1 MANNTVTKSIELI
14 ADMTQPPPLTNV
26 SVLGKSEGLV
36 DGDMSAITSATT
48 KVPGRTTADIEQIV
62 TELCSICPQTD
73 CIKIISEGS
82 GAQIPRQQITKNLI
96 IEKDKN
102 YFKMWFP
109 NIDDKVNII
118 GPHFLLGKRKRQKML
133 EEYNTTPE
141 DEKPRKYNYE
151 LYEKVKSLAETC
163 GNRYTFHNRNYL
175 KKKNP
180 SGVEANSPKN
190 VTELFKIKLICDA
203 ATVAK
208 FATPEPIDVLEQ
220 MIRMQELKKS
230 LYKSSVD
237 YVKCIAASH
246 LRRCYRCTTSTIIS
260 SAFYGGYDEIRKAIR
275 TNFFLNQLL
284 KKCTE
289 LVKDFVKLDV
299 VFAHLFE
306 QAMKWRLLK
315 IEGNDALLT
324 ESRTQQGNFYAD
336 ILREATDNVYG
347 TARDAVTSFE
357 KRLRKKSAC
366 NTIIKAVPYH
376 DSRSVTIVSTPSS
389 HTQQSGETAGS
400 SNVSEAKA
408 TFYVGRMESTASVT
422 MDDGDNNG
430 VRLVDEETE
439 GAIETLGTS
448 ADECPNTETLSEHM
462 KNAYE
467 KQNQYYPKG
476 NAKVSATTT
485 TVAPTLPQTKTK
497 KKELTTIGDAYSA
510 DEEKRPNGNAKVP
523 ATTTM
528 VALTVPQTKTKKK
541 ELTTIGDAYSA
552 DEQQRIDDSFN
563 ATFRFCTENRSEIC
577 NPSYSKEHYYK
588 RVWNNDTTNKK
599 AYWGTVMC
607 GYDDAHQ
614 NCRWTIHFDDN
625 TTSTWDSLE
634 LTEGRRVYEK
644 KKKRSVKMPS
654 GATGVASQCGGFGD
668 LPIRNRGEGNR

>member
-1 MANNTVTKSIELI
+1 MANNTDTKSIELT
-14 ADMTQPPPLTNV
+14 AEMNPTPPLTNV
-26 SVLGKSEGLV
+26 SILGKSESLV
-36 DGDMSAITSATT
+36 AGDMSAITSATT

-82 GAQIPRQQITKNLI
+82 GAQIPRQKITKNLI

-260 SAFYGGYDEIRKAIR
+260 SAFYGGYKEIRKAIR
-275 TNFFLNQLL
+275 TNFFP
-284 KKCTE
+284 
-289 LVKDFVKLDV
+289 
-299 VFAHLFE
+299 
-306 QAMKWRLLK
+306 
-315 IEGNDALLT
+315 
-324 ESRTQQGNFYAD
+324 SR
-336 ILREATDNVYG
+336 IIKEVYG
-347 TARDAVTSFE
+347 
-357 KRLRKKSAC
+357 
-366 NTIIKAVPYH
+366 I
-376 DSRSVTIVSTPSS
+376 
-389 HTQQSGETAGS
+389 GE
-400 SNVSEAKA
+400 
-408 TFYVGRMESTASVT
+408 
-422 MDDGDNNG
+422 
-430 VRLVDEETE
+430 
-439 GAIETLGTS
+439 
-448 ADECPNTETLSEHM
+448 
-462 KNAYE
+462 
-467 KQNQYYPKG
+467 
-476 NAKVSATTT
+476 
-485 TVAPTLPQTKTK
+485 
-497 KKELTTIGDAYSA
+497 
-510 DEEKRPNGNAKVP
+510 
-523 ATTTM
+523 
-528 VALTVPQTKTKKK
+528 
-541 ELTTIGDAYSA
+541 
-552 DEQQRIDDSFN
+552 
-563 ATFRFCTENRSEIC
+563 RFC
-577 NPSYSKEHYYK
+577 
-588 RVWNNDTTNKK
+588 
-599 AYWGTVMC
+599 
-607 GYDDAHQ
+607 
-614 NCRWTIHFDDN
+614 
-625 TTSTWDSLE
+625 
-634 LTEGRRVYEK
+634 
-644 KKKRSVKMPS
+644 
-654 GATGVASQCGGFGD
+654 
-668 LPIRNRGEGNR
+668 

>member
-1 MANNTVTKSIELI
+1 M
-14 ADMTQPPPLTNV
+14 
-26 SVLGKSEGLV
+26 
-36 DGDMSAITSATT
+36 
-48 KVPGRTTADIEQIV
+48 
-62 TELCSICPQTD
+62 
-73 CIKIISEGS
+73 
-82 GAQIPRQQITKNLI
+82 
-96 IEKDKN
+96 
-102 YFKMWFP
+102 
-109 NIDDKVNII
+109 
-118 GPHFLLGKRKRQKML
+118 
-133 EEYNTTPE
+133 
-141 DEKPRKYNYE
+141 
-151 LYEKVKSLAETC
+151 
-163 GNRYTFHNRNYL
+163 
-175 KKKNP
+175 
-180 SGVEANSPKN
+180 GVEANSPKN

-260 SAFYGGYDEIRKAIR
+260 SAFYGGYDEIRKVIR
-275 TNFFLNQLL
+275 TNFFLVQLL

-347 TARDAVTSFE
+347 TARDAVKSFE

-366 NTIIKAVPYH
+366 NAIIKAVPYH

-400 SNVSEAKA
+400 SNVPEATA

-430 VRLVDEETE
+430 VRRVGEETE

-510 DEEKRPNGNAKVP
+510 N
-523 ATTTM
+523 
-528 VALTVPQTKTKKK
+528 
-541 ELTTIGDAYSA
+541 
-552 DEQQRIDDSFN
+552 EQQRIDDSFN
-563 ATFRFCTENRSEIC
+563 ATSRFCTENRSENC

-644 KKKRSVKMPS
+644 KKKKKKKS
-654 GATGVASQCGGFGD
+654 
-668 LPIRNRGEGNR
+668 

>member
-1 MANNTVTKSIELI
+1 MANNTVTNSIELI

-180 SGVEANSPKN
+180 SGVEANSPKI

-246 LRRCYRCTTSTIIS
+246 FSRCHRCTTSTIIS
-260 SAFYGGYDEIRKAIR
+260 SAFYGGYKEIRKVIGK
-275 TNFFLNQLL
+275 NFFLVELL

-366 NTIIKAVPYH
+366 NAIIKAVPYH

-400 SNVSEAKA
+400 ANVPEATA

-430 VRLVDEETE
+430 ARLVDEETE

-510 DEEKRPNGNAKVP
+510 DE
-523 ATTTM
+523 
-528 VALTVPQTKTKKK
+528 
-541 ELTTIGDAYSA
+541 
-552 DEQQRIDDSFN
+552 QQRIDDSFN
-563 ATFRFCTENRSEIC
+563 ATSRFSTENRSENC

-644 KKKRSVKMPS
+644 KKKIRQNAQWSYGRCIPVRRIWRSSNTK
-654 GATGVASQCGGFGD
+654 
-668 LPIRNRGEGNR
+668 